1 MKKLIYILLLMPF
14 MMNAQSLSD
23 RIYQQYES
31 QEGISS
37 FSFSKSM
44 LDAIDITTE
53 DEKGNLHQITG
64 DLSQIKFIS
73 QSYSEELNDD
83 FFHSVQNL
91 FENYKYEK
99 VDVDSEQ
106 NQKEDV
112 KVYVQRK
119 GKYITEIHLL
129 AKNIGEGSLV
139 SFYGKLVT
147 NELCAISTALSIDA
161 CEHLNKI
168 R

>member
-1 MKKLIYILLLMPF
+1 MK
-14 MMNAQSLSD
+14 AQSLSD

-99 VDVDSEQ
+99 
-106 NQKEDV
+106 
-112 KVYVQRK
+112 
-119 GKYITEIHLL
+119 
-129 AKNIGEGSLV
+129 
-139 SFYGKLVT
+139 
-147 NELCAISTALSIDA
+147 
-161 CEHLNKI
+161 
-168 R
+168 